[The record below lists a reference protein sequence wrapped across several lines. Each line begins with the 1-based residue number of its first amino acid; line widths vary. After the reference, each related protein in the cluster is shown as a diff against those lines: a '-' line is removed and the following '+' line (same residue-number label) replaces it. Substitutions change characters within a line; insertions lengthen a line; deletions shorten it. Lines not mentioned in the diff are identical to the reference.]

1 MRERDKEGA
10 KGGERVK
17 KKEGGGAVA
26 EPPVSRPNSCSRHP
40 IFPPYTPG
48 VESRSWGALCARLRV
63 KSGRA
68 GPVGG
73 GESEEGTTNG
83 PEEGGARRCVP
94 TPAPPVPEG
103 GDAQGDTPVHTHH
116 CAQRW
121 LGHAV
126 EG

>member
-1 MRERDKEGA
+1 M
-10 KGGERVK
+10 
-17 KKEGGGAVA
+17 
-26 EPPVSRPNSCSRHP
+26 
-40 IFPPYTPG
+40 
-48 VESRSWGALCARLRV
+48 RV

-103 GDAQGDTPVHTHH
+103 GDAQGDTPEHFAKYLREEIAKWSSVIKSTGM
-116 CAQRW
+116 Q
-121 LGHAV
+121 L
-126 EG
+126 E